1 VRVDGEVGFVLH
13 TTPYRETSLLVDL
26 LTVHHGRIR
35 CVAKGYRKP
44 NKKGISRA
52 LFPYTEH
59 QFSWQ
64 GRGDLKT
71 LTQADAMYAPVFLE
85 SDRLFTGLYVNELF
99 YRLLHEHDPHEYL
112 FQQYKKFLGQL
123 SAGLSEEKQLRDL
136 EMCLLEELGYG
147 LVLDIEAVDG
157 TPLMSDKLYNYIPE
171 RGLVEC
177 LQQNKIA
184 PGVYQGSDIMAFAA
198 REFDQISVARM
209 AKQLLRSVIDF
220 YLGGQKLHSR
230 ELYRQHLMRVEKA
243 VDYPSKDSL

>member
-1 VRVDGEVGFVLH
+1 MRIDGEVGFVLH

-71 LTQADAMYAPVFLE
+71 LTHADAVQAPVFLD
-85 SDRLFTGLYVNELF
+85 SACLFTGLYVNELF
-99 YRLLHEHDPHEYL
+99 YRLLHEHDPHETL
-112 FQQYKKFLGQL
+112 FQQYKEFLLQL
-123 SAGLSEEKQLRDL
+123 SQGRPDERQLREL

-147 LVLDIEAVDG
+147 LVLDVEAIDG
-157 TPLMSDKLYNYIPE
+157 NPLLGDKLYNYIPE

-177 LQQNKIA
+177 FKQTKIV
-184 PGVYQGSDIMAFAA
+184 PGVYRGSDIMAFSAG
-198 REFDQISVARM
+198 EFDQVSVTRT

-230 ELYRQHLMRVEKA
+230 ELYRQHLMSAERSTDGA
-243 VDYPSKDSL
+243 SKESS

>member
-1 VRVDGEVGFVLH
+1 MGFVLH
-13 TTPYRETSLLVDL
+13 TMPYRETSLLVDL

-59 QFSWQ
+59 HFSWQ

-71 LTQADAMYAPVFLE
+71 LTQADAIHAPVFLGNAC
-85 SDRLFTGLYVNELF
+85 LFTGLYVNELF

-112 FQQYKKFLGQL
+112 FQQYKKFIDQL
-123 SAGLSEEKQLRDL
+123 SLGRPEEQQLRDL

-147 LVLDIEAVDG
+147 LVLDVDAVDG
-157 TPLMSDKLYNYIPE
+157 YTLMSDKLYNYIPDQ
-171 RGLVEC
+171 GLVAC
-177 LQQNKIA
+177 LNQSKIA
-184 PGVYQGSDIMAFAA
+184 PGVYQGSDIMAFTA
-198 REFDQISVARM
+198 REFDQVSVTRM

-230 ELYRQHLMRVEKA
+230 ELYRQHLMSVERS
-243 VDYPSKDSL
+243 VDYPPKESL

>member
-1 VRVDGEVGFVLH
+1 VGFVLH
-13 TTPYRETSLLVDL
+13 TMPYRETSLLVDL

-59 QFSWQ
+59 HFSWQ

-71 LTQADAMYAPVFLE
+71 LTQADAMHAPVFL
-85 SDRLFTGLYVNELF
+85 RNACLFTGLYVNELF

-112 FQQYKKFLGQL
+112 FQQYKKFIDQL
-123 SAGLSEEKQLRDL
+123 SLGRPEEQQLRDL

-147 LVLDIEAVDG
+147 LVLDVDAVDG
-157 TPLMSDKLYNYIPE
+157 HPLMSDKLYNYIPDQ
-171 RGLVEC
+171 GLVEC
-177 LQQNKIA
+177 LNQSKIA
-184 PGVYQGSDIMAFAA
+184 SGVYQGSDIMAFTA
-198 REFDQISVARM
+198 REFDQVSVTRM

-230 ELYRQHLMRVEKA
+230 ELYRQHLMSVER
-243 VDYPSKDSL
+243 SIDSPPKEFL

>member
-1 VRVDGEVGFVLH
+1 MRVDGEVGFVLH
-13 TTPYRETSLLVDL
+13 TMPYRETSLLVDL

-59 QFSWQ
+59 HFSWQ

-71 LTQADAMYAPVFLE
+71 LTQADAIHAPVFLANAC
-85 SDRLFTGLYVNELF
+85 LFTGLYVNELF

-112 FQQYKKFLGQL
+112 FQQYKKFIDQL
-123 SAGLSEEKQLRDL
+123 SLGRPEEQQLRDL

-147 LVLDIEAVDG
+147 LVLDVDAVDG
-157 TPLMSDKLYNYIPE
+157 HPLMSDKLYNYIPDQ
-171 RGLVEC
+171 GLVAC
-177 LQQNKIA
+177 LNQSKIA
-184 PGVYQGSDIMAFAA
+184 PGVYQGSDIMAFTA
-198 REFDQISVARM
+198 REFDQVSVTRM

-230 ELYRQHLMRVEKA
+230 ELYRQHLMSVERS
-243 VDYPSKDSL
+243 VDYPPKESL

>member
-1 VRVDGEVGFVLH
+1 MGFVLH
-13 TTPYRETSLLVDL
+13 TMPYRETSLLVDL
-26 LTVHHGRIR
+26 LTAHHGRIR

-59 QFSWQ
+59 HFSWQ

-71 LTQADAMYAPVFLE
+71 LTQADAIHAPVFLGNAC
-85 SDRLFTGLYVNELF
+85 LFTGLYVNELF

-112 FQQYKKFLGQL
+112 FQQYKKFIDQL
-123 SAGLSEEKQLRDL
+123 SLGRPEEQQLRDL

-147 LVLDIEAVDG
+147 LVLDVDAVDG
-157 TPLMSDKLYNYIPE
+157 HPLMSDKLYNYIPDQ
-171 RGLVEC
+171 GLVEC
-177 LQQNKIA
+177 LNQSKIA
-184 PGVYQGSDIMAFAA
+184 PGVYQGSDIMAFTA
-198 REFDQISVARM
+198 REFDQVSVTRM

-230 ELYRQHLMRVEKA
+230 ELYRQHLMSVDRS
-243 VDYPSKDSL
+243 VDYPPKESL